1 MKSFIIGLMSLAC
14 ATSAEAAET
23 WTCSPNGTP
32 ASVLFRFTISPPDVI
47 FSLREDVRLRIV
59 HNDDYGLVATGSASM
74 TQLMLSHDQ
83 VWFYT
88 VAINKVTGAFSLAHV
103 KTAQD
108 AADTDDL
115 ISHGKCLKD

>member
-1 MKSFIIGLMSLAC
+1 MKSAIMAATFLAL

-47 FSLREDVRLRIV
+47 FSLREDMRLRIV
-59 HNDDYGLVATGSASM
+59 HNDDYGLVATGSADM
-74 TQLMLSHDQ
+74 TQLMLSQDQ
-83 VWFYT
+83 VWVYT

-108 AADTDDL
+108 AADVDDQVQ
-115 ISHGKCLKD
+115 HGKCLKD